1 MKKSLLMKTL
11 LLLCAL
17 VVGSISGWAQS
28 DKSAVY
34 TSNVT
39 LSTNGG
45 TSASAATVIVT
56 GATEYDALKAGT
68 GKAAGAVKI
77 TAPSGTKY
85 LHLHVA
91 AWNNESV
98 TLSVTQGSTN
108 VTSISLT
115 ADAGVSGSASTYTLE
130 TPAKATTDYYKVITF
145 ATALAEDT
153 EYTFSATT
161 GKRFVVW
168 GVNSEEEGSGGSTT
182 YTVTY
187 DGNGNTGGAV
197 PTDDTEYSS
206 GDVVTVLDNTG
217 NLIKTGYSFECW
229 NTAADGSGDDYVAD
243 ATFTITANTTLYAQ
257 WILDPYTVT
266 LGDDSS
272 TLTED
277 FNGAGVTLPTRSGI
291 GSYEFA
297 GWSETN
303 VASETTVAPTIIPA
317 GDYTP
322 TANITLYPVY
332 SKTVGGGG
340 TQNKSA
346 SVNIGT
352 YATANGWSNSTKY
365 TSATLDENVTAS
377 VSNGGGNTGKYYE
390 SNSTWR
396 FYANE
401 SGELTIS
408 TTSGELTSITITYT
422 GNTLTYGGNNVT
434 SGTAVSVS
442 GTSAAFAVSGSNSN
456 SQVTAIS
463 VDYTIA
469 GGGTTYYWSA
479 PVAAAVE
486 MPSIVV
492 AENPFLFSTTATIT
506 CITEGAAI
514 KYSYD
519 GENWNNYEDALTI
532 TETKTIYAKAVKD
545 EKESTVASVTATK
558 NLATPTVA
566 ISGDLTVDL
575 DGETNVDAGTLTAAV
590 TYNDAAVV
598 GAVVTWSSS
607 NTTVA
612 TIDENTGAVT
622 IKAPGTVTF
631 TATYAANSDYAEATD
646 TKTITVTDSKA
657 PGSADK
663 PYTVAQ
669 ALAASPSAG
678 VYVGGTISAITEVN
692 TSYHNAT
699 YTITDGENTMT
710 VFRGRYLNDTDFTNN
725 SQIAVGDVV
734 VVYGTLSVYNEKNQ
748 LAQGNYLTS
757 LVRKVATPTFSP
769 AAGAVAEGT
778 EVTISTST
786 EGATIYYTTDGNE
799 PTTSSTKYTEPITI
813 NAAVTIKAIAVKDG
827 TPDSDVATAAYTIAA
842 PCATPTFSPAAGT
855 YTEVQHVEISSTT
868 EDATIYYT
876 TDGTEPTTSSTVY
889 TSAITVDEDMTIK
902 AIAVKIGMANSA
914 VAEAVYEINLPDYAT
929 LPFEYDGNATGVL
942 PSGLTQVGLGTKTY
956 ANSPKI
962 GFDTTADELV
972 LKINEAASTLSFD
985 IKGNNFSGGTFK
997 VQTSVDGEIFTD
1009 LETYI
1014 ELGATQSETFALDV
1028 DIRYIKWIY
1037 TEKVSGNV
1045 ALGNIKVTN
1054 DAADV
1059 VSITVSAAG
1068 LATFASDS
1076 KLDFKNVK
1084 NLEAYIAKENGS
1096 KIELE
1101 KVNKVPAGTGVLLRA
1116 LNSATDFVVPVTTA
1130 ATDDVTGNLFKR
1142 GTGDAVESGS
1152 GPYNYVLGKHNGEVG
1167 FYKAGKM
1174 VVATDK
1180 AYLQTTVAAAR
1191 IAFDF
1196 DDNETTGLSEELRMK
1211 NEESAA
1217 AWYDLQG
1224 RKVAQPT
1231 KGLYIV
1237 NGKKV
1242 VIK

>member
-17 VVGSISGWAQS
+17 VVGSGAWAQS
-28 DKSAVY
+28 DYSALY

-39 LSTNGG
+39 LSTDGG
-45 TSASAATVIVT
+45 TSASTAKVKVT
-56 GATEYDALKAGT
+56 GDTEYDALKAGT
-68 GKAAGAVKI
+68 GKIAGAVTI

-98 TLSVTQGSTN
+98 TLSVTQGSTD
-108 VTSISLT
+108 VASISLT
-115 ADAGVSGSASTYTLE
+115 ADAGVANNSPFTLSS
-130 TPAKATTDYYKVITF
+130 PAKATTDYYKVITF
-145 ATALAEDT
+145 ATALAEDIK
-153 EYTFSATT
+153 YTFSATT
-161 GKRFVVW
+161 GRRFVVW

-303 VASETTVAPTIIPA
+303 MASETTVAPTIIPA

-322 TANITLYPVY
+322 AANITLYPVY

-352 YATANGWSNSTKY
+352 YATANGWENGTAYQPLNMDANISVGGTVSGNNFKYY
-365 TSATLDENVTAS
+365 TSDS
-377 VSNGGGNTGKYYE
+377 S
-390 SNSTWR
+390 WR
-396 FYANE
+396 FYTDG
-401 SGELTIS
+401 SF
-408 TTSGELTSITITYT
+408 TITANNDAT
-422 GNTLTYGGNNVT
+422 LSSVTLTYSNGTLKYGET
-434 SGTAVSVS
+434 TLKSGTAFDVT
-442 GTSAAFAVSGSNSN
+442 GNSATISCTANAKI
-456 SQVTAIS
+456 TAIS
-463 VDYTIA
+463 VDYTIT

-519 GENWNNYEDALTI
+519 GENWNNYEDALII

-710 VFRGRYLNDTDFTNN
+710 VYRGRYLNDTDFTNN

-799 PTTSSTKYTEPITI
+799 PTASSTKYTEPITI

-889 TSAITVDEDMTIK
+889 SSAITVDEDMTIK
-902 AIAVKIGMANSA
+902 AIAVKNGMANSA

-972 LKINEAASTLSFD
+972 LKINEAASKLSFD
-985 IKGNNFSGGTFK
+985 IKGNNFSDGTFK
-997 VQTSVDGEIFTD
+997 VQTSVDGESFTD
-1009 LETYI
+1009 LETYT
-1014 ELGATQSETFALDV
+1014 ELGATQTETFALDV

-1037 TEKVSGNV
+1037 TEKASGNV
-1045 ALGNIKVTN
+1045 GLGNIKVTK

-1068 LATFASDS
+1068 LATFAIDS

-1196 DDNETTGLSEELRMK
+1196 DDNETTGLSEELRIK